1 MNRKNLNY
9 GAIIR
14 ARRQKKNLKSKE
26 LAKKLGISPAFLSLI
41 ETNERKPNGDLLLLI
56 QEELGLTNEDLIK
69 KIDPGLE
76 NDTKDVFNISLL
88 EDLDIRPHEA
98 DELVKINPK
107 IAKALVR
114 LAHDHNDREHEVGE
128 DLEKKIID
136 KPTWFP
142 GEIVSE
148 FIQKNENYFPKLE

>member
-1 MNRKNLNY
+1 M
-9 GAIIR
+9 
-14 ARRQKKNLKSKE
+14 
-26 LAKKLGISPAFLSLI
+26 
-41 ETNERKPNGDLLLLI
+41 
-56 QEELGLTNEDLIK
+56 GLTNEDLIK

-128 DLEKKIID
+128 DIEKKI
-136 KPTWFP
+136 KALKKV
-142 GEIVSE
+142 GLEVLEEVSKSGYKG
-148 FIQKNENYFPKLE
+148 QKVVFLHPKSTNGVLIELVEEGIS

>member
-9 GAIIR
+9 GAVIR
-14 ARRQKKNLKSKE
+14 ARRQKKNLKSKD

-114 LAHDHNDREHEVGE
+114 LANDHKNGFQ
-128 DLEKKIID
+128 EK
-136 KPTWFP
+136 
-142 GEIVSE
+142 
-148 FIQKNENYFPKLE
+148 L

>member
-56 QEELGLTNEDLIK
+56 QEEL
-69 KIDPGLE
+69 
-76 NDTKDVFNISLL
+76 
-88 EDLDIRPHEA
+88 
-98 DELVKINPK
+98 
-107 IAKALVR
+107 
-114 LAHDHNDREHEVGE
+114 
-128 DLEKKIID
+128 
-136 KPTWFP
+136 
-142 GEIVSE
+142 
-148 FIQKNENYFPKLE
+148 